1 MSDINKRQQLLDSIY
16 EIYDKDSKTNIDI
29 YDRKLKFYSSKY
41 SSKKNEIWH
50 IELNDIILKKTSDV
64 IISYKCV
71 NCNTINSVSSTQII
85 RKINKCSTF
94 CPACSN
100 GAQYL
105 APGTN
110 SRSGDPKCNILNLN
124 SIPYDRSVK
133 SNVLEEKPKTLSKI
147 YKDSLIEFETYPD
160 DFKKSYLLSHLS
172 VDDYNRIKP
181 NIIGFCNKN
190 KNKLDDYEFWGIY
203 KTNNQQKFTS
213 VLYDKNNDTIFKA
226 DQPVLKCDNCLNTWR
241 AKNIE
246 QFKNAYKIM
255 CKDCKLC
262 NRTFKIRST
271 SNIMGDRIIYQSKL
285 ELKFI
290 NWCESNGLTV
300 YNGPNINYFFDDKC
314 LTYRVDFKIDDML
327 IEIKDF
333 HIWHKNQIESGKWNA
348 KMEGVNKYIEES
360 NKPLI
365 IKYYLLTP
373 NNWNQMLREIK
384 KNTNPLGN

>member
-1 MSDINKRQQLLDSIY
+1 MSAINKRQQILDSIY
-16 EIYDKDSKTNIDI
+16 EIYDKGSKTKIDI

-50 IELNDIILKKTSDV
+50 IELNDTILKKTSDV
-64 IISYKCV
+64 IISYRCV
-71 NCNTINSVSSTQII
+71 NCNTTNSVSSTQII

-94 CPACSN
+94 CP
-100 GAQYL
+100 
-105 APGTN
+105 
-110 SRSGDPKCNILNLN
+110 KCNIINLN
-124 SIPYDRSVK
+124 SISYDRSVK
-133 SNVLEEKPKTLSKI
+133 SNVSEEKPKTLSKI
-147 YKDSLIEFETYPD
+147 YKDSLIEFETYPN
-160 DFKKSYLLSHLS
+160 DFKQSYLLSHLS
-172 VDDYNRIKP
+172 VDDYKRIKP

-190 KNKLDDYEFWGIY
+190 KNKLDDYEFWDIF

-246 QFKNAYKIM
+246 QFKNAYKIL

-290 NWCESNGLTV
+290 NWCESNGIV
-300 YNGPNINYFFDDKC
+300 VHNGPSIEYFFDDKC
-314 LTYRVDFKIDDML
+314 LTYRVDFKIDNML

-360 NKPLI
+360 SKPKI
-365 IKYYLLTP
+365 KKYYLLTP

-384 KNTNPLGN
+384 SNTNPLGN